1 MLRTSETRTQATEN
15 KQYAAAAAESPRN
28 IRVNPGGEALTIK
41 AAKKANL
48 PEGAAILDMGCGE
61 GDTAA
66 LLARDFGFEAT
77 GIDASYKLI
86 EKGKK
91 KYPDLD
97 LRRMEAE
104 HLEFESRS
112 FDAVFMECS
121 LSVMRIQEDAAFEA
135 YCVLKPGGKL
145 IITDLYIRDPEPAAV
160 AAMLAKAKEKTARPR
175 VEGDCGENTRPS
187 FVMLDGAFVVD
198 ELAAMLEELGFELE
212 YFENVSDV
220 LMEFAAQVFME
231 HGSLAAYFE
240 SVVPEGE
247 DPAAYYACAAFGDG
261 TKCPKKLGYFLMIL
275 KKR

>member
-1 MLRTSETRTQATEN
+1 MTM
-15 KQYAAAAAESPRN
+15 
-28 IRVNPGGEALTIK
+28 IRPGGEALTIK
-41 AAKKANL
+41 AVKKANL

-66 LLARDFGFEAT
+66 LLAREFGFKTT
-77 GIDASYKLI
+77 GIDASYSLI

-91 KYPDLD
+91 KYPDIN

-104 HLEFESRS
+104 HLEFESRG

-121 LSVMRIQEDAAFEA
+121 LSVMRIQEDAVFEA

-145 IITDLYIRDPEPAAV
+145 IITDMFIRDPDPAAV
-160 AAMLAKAKEKTARPR
+160 EAMLAGAREKAARPKI
-175 VEGDCGENTRPS
+175 EGDCGENTRPS

-198 ELAAMLEELGFELE
+198 ELAAMLQDIGLEIE

-220 LMEFAAQVFME
+220 LAEFAARAIME
-231 HGSLAAYFE
+231 HGSLAAYFK

-247 DPAAYYACAAFGDG
+247 DPAAYYACAAFEDG
-261 TKCPKKLGYFLMIL
+261 VKCPKKLGYFFMIL
-275 KKR
+275 RKGNDGH

>member
-1 MLRTSETRTQATEN
+1 MTM
-15 KQYAAAAAESPRN
+15 
-28 IRVNPGGEALTIK
+28 IRPGGEALTIK
-41 AAKKANL
+41 AVKKANL

-66 LLARDFGFEAT
+66 LLASNFGFKTT

-97 LRRMEAE
+97 LRLMEAE
-104 HLEFESRS
+104 HLEFESRV

-145 IITDLYIRDPEPAAV
+145 IITDLYTPDPDPAAV
-160 AAMLAKAKEKTARPR
+160 AAMLAAAKEKRERPR
-175 VEGDCGENTRPS
+175 VKGDCGENTRQS
-187 FVMLDGAFVVD
+187 VVMLDGALIVD
-198 ELAAMLEELGFELE
+198 ELAAMLEDIGFELE
-212 YFENVSDV
+212 CFENVSYA
-220 LMEFAAQVFME
+220 LTEFAAHAIME
-231 HGSLAAYFE
+231 HGSIAEYFKC
-240 SVVPEGE
+240 VIPEGD

-261 TKCPKKLGYFLMIL
+261 KKRPKKPGYFLLIL

>member
-1 MLRTSETRTQATEN
+1 MTM
-15 KQYAAAAAESPRN
+15 
-28 IRVNPGGEALTIK
+28 IRPGGEALTIK

-48 PEGAAILDMGCGE
+48 PKGSVVLDIGCGE

-66 LLARDFGFEAT
+66 MLARDFGFEAT
-77 GIDASYKLI
+77 GIDASYNMI
-86 EKGKK
+86 ENGKR

-104 HLEFESRS
+104 YLEFDSRC

-145 IITDLYIRDPEPAAV
+145 IITDMYIRDPDPAAV
-160 AAMLAKAKEKTARPR
+160 AAMLAEVKEKAARPR
-175 VEGDCGENTRPS
+175 IEGDCGENTRQSP
-187 FVMLDGAFVVD
+187 VMLNGALVVD
-198 ELAAMLEELGFELE
+198 ELAAMLQDVGFEME

-220 LMEFAAQVFME
+220 LAEFAAQAIMK
-231 HGSLAAYFE
+231 HGSLAAYFK

-247 DPAAYYACAAFGDG
+247 NPAAYYACAVLEDG
-261 TKCPKKLGYFLMIL
+261 AKCPKKLGYFLMIL